1 MKNVMYTL
9 MLTAAVATFAMPA
22 QAATVTSE
30 TTVIETGA
38 ARDPALLQA
47 AKNRM
52 TRDLQAELASRG
64 YDVSVTGDYDLRTA
78 NAVRKFQQDNNM
90 PATGEAS
97 ADMLVALGVNTDL
110 GPTQII
116 QERETMRYKLAD
128 KGSENANVYDDP
140 NADRTGR
147 PVFTQRYQRVTATQ
161 VAPSVTTTETSTVYT
176 GPVVNR

>member
-9 MLTAAVATFAMPA
+9 MVTAAVATFAMPA
-22 QAATVTSE
+22 QAATVTNE

-52 TRDLQAELASRG
+52 TRDMQAELASRG
-64 YDVSVTGDYDLRTA
+64 YDVQVNGDYNVQTA
-78 NAVRKFQQDNNM
+78 NAVRKFQKDNNM
-90 PATGEAS
+90 PVTGEAS
-97 ADMLVALGVNTDL
+97 ADMLKALGVNTDL

-116 QERETMRYKLAD
+116 QEREVMRYKLAN

-140 NADRTGR
+140 DADRTR
-147 PVFTQRYQRVTATQ
+147 TPVFKQRYQRMTATE
-161 VAPSVTTTETSTVYT
+161 VAPGVTTTETSTVYT